1 MTNLT
6 CWDLIE
12 NGEYY
17 EAIKAADGEY
27 AKTSSSL
34 SLRNKIFALLI
45 TKRFDDV
52 ISTCDYL
59 ISKESGESESDFKF
73 KGTALWNQNKWQEAI
88 DTWKNGVNSKFTDAA
103 GGVEVPLLLYFAAV
117 KTNNALLKTQ
127 AVKSLKK
134 IVKSSKSKNWPGP
147 LGAFILENIDENVLL
162 SYVSTQPSLRAK
174 QLCQANFYIA
184 IRNLQN
190 GNIDRAKQLIKD
202 ILQLGKPA
210 MQKPEFYLCEA
221 IL

>member
-1 MTNLT
+1 MTNLS

-12 NGEYY
+12 KGEYY
-17 EAIKAADGEY
+17 EAIKVADDEY

-34 SLRNKIFALLI
+34 SLRNKIFAFLI

-52 ISTCDYL
+52 IATCDYL

-88 DTWKNGVNSKFTDAA
+88 ATWKIGVNSKFTDSA
-103 GGVEVPLLLYFAAV
+103 GGAEVPLLLYFAAV
-117 KTNNALLKTQ
+117 KTNDVLLKEK
-127 AVKSLKK
+127 AIKSLKK
-134 IVKSSKSKNWPGP
+134 VVKSSKSKNWPGP
-147 LGAFILENIDENVLL
+147 IGALILKNIDENTLL

-184 IRNLQN
+184 IQNLEN
-190 GNIDRAKQLIKD
+190 GNIDRANQLIYD
-202 ILQLGKPA
+202 ILHLAKPA